1 MTQSIESFIET
12 IVRKTITEKFA
23 DTNIIDSKRRT
34 VIAANWKMNMSL
46 ETAGSLITQ
55 LADTTYSNTVV
66 VCPPYP
72 YLYPVKLLL
81 NQSTSNIQLGGQN
94 VHEEDKG
101 AHTGDISAEMLKDVG
116 CEHVIIGHSE
126 RRMIGETDELVNN
139 KVVKALEKKLT
150 PIICIGE
157 TAEQYDQGLTK
168 EVVSSQIQTAL
179 TGVTDLSDIVIAYE
193 PVWAIGTGKSATA
206 EQAQDIH
213 EYIRS
218 TIEKSHG
225 VLADEVP
232 ILYGG
237 SVKAKNA
244 EEFSKMKD
252 IDGVLVGGASL
263 NAEEFKSIIQA
274 FA

>member
-12 IVRKTITEKFA
+12 IVRKTISEKFA
-23 DTNIIDSKRRT
+23 DTSVNGNKRRT
-34 VIAANWKMNMSL
+34 VIAANWKMNMTL
-46 ETAGSLITQ
+46 ESAGALITQ
-55 LADTTYSNTVV
+55 LADSAYSDTVV
-66 VCPPYP
+66 VCPPSP

-81 NQSTSNIQLGGQN
+81 NQSGSNIQLGGQN

-116 CEHVIIGHSE
+116 CEYVIIGHSE
-126 RRMIGETDELVNN
+126 RRMIGETDELVNK

-150 PIICIGE
+150 PIVCIGE
-157 TAEQYDQGLTK
+157 TAEQYEQGLTK
-168 EVVSSQIQTAL
+168 EVVSSQIQEAL
-179 TGVTDLSDIVIAYE
+179 NGVTDISNIVIAYE

-213 EYIRS
+213 EYIR
-218 TIEKSHG
+218 TTLEKAYG
-225 VLADEVP
+225 ILADEVP
-232 ILYGG
+232 VLYGG
-237 SVKAKNA
+237 SVKANNA
-244 EEFSKMKD
+244 QQFSSMND

-263 NAEEFKSIIQA
+263 KAEEFKAIIQA